1 MNDNNG
7 EKVNGK
13 KNRIL
18 VIAIFCCIVYLNPCY
33 GKQLDYTDKFV
44 INSVTHIR
52 DGVEETIY
60 ADYQK
65 SGDDL
70 LLISDGITY
79 YYNNNGELYKT
90 ILENY
95 SDNLYVEDYY
105 YRQCDEYKDNKVV
118 KTTINDNN
126 WGYDKEVIINYEYDN
141 DGNILSKTLLT
152 DTYIKIYLY
161 KDGMLQSIEYIEE
174 DEYEGDTRVYYELN
188 YDIIGAQYMGTVDKD
203 SLEITIPYEEDNDD
217 YMDNNLYEDY
227 YNYFTEDGK
236 VIKKEEYEDG
246 SLSVTEYTYY
256 PNGTLSRTTI
266 SNVFDDNNI
275 PQLVTTYDYDSEG
288 YTTNMMIKDSS
299 GETEIYTYK
308 YIPYADAIGI
318 IE

>member
-1 MNDNNG
+1 
-7 EKVNGK
+7 
-13 KNRIL
+13 
-18 VIAIFCCIVYLNPCY
+18 
-33 GKQLDYTDKFV
+33 
-44 INSVTHIR
+44 
-52 DGVEETIY
+52 
-60 ADYQK
+60 
-65 SGDDL
+65 
-70 LLISDGITY
+70 
-79 YYNNNGELYKT
+79 
-90 ILENY
+90 
-95 SDNLYVEDYY
+95 
-105 YRQCDEYKDNKVV
+105 
-118 KTTINDNN
+118 
-126 WGYDKEVIINYEYDN
+126 
-141 DGNILSKTLLT
+141 
-152 DTYIKIYLY
+152 
-161 KDGMLQSIEYIEE
+161 
-174 DEYEGDTRVYYELN
+174 
-188 YDIIGAQYMGTVDKD
+188 MGTVDKD